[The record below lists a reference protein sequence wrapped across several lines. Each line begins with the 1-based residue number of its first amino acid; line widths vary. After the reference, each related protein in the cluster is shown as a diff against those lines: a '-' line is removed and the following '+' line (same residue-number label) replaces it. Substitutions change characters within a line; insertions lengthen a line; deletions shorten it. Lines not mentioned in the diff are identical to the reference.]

1 MRFPLLSV
9 NGLLNILYV
18 VNNDSDIFVRKKI
31 WDEKRYPKLLGN
43 EKRLKRFLL
52 STQYWAIKMMISIK
66 VI

>member
-52 STQYWAIKMMISIK
+52 STQY
-66 VI
+66 